1 MTLARLIGTVVASLV
16 YGAFGAGVAAAV
28 HLTLTEV
35 GFVGACATG
44 LTPIIL
50 FLLQRNQRDIGQR
63 SMEILERQM
72 AAERESFEDYRKS
85 FEAERQA
92 WARERARL
100 ERRQHD

>member
-1 MTLARLIGTVVASLV
+1 MTLARLIGTVVASLI

-35 GFVGACATG
+35 GVVGACATG

-63 SMEILERQM
+63 SMEILERQIE
-72 AAERESFEDYRKS
+72 AERESWQ
-85 FEAERQA
+85 AERA
-92 WARERARL
+92 AERAEWARERARL
-100 ERRQHD
+100 ERRHHD